1 MNEIKRTIIFG
12 SILLV
17 LFGLLIGIYVFD
29 KKEDKTYT
37 TTSNKSNYQLYYLGR
52 EGCGFCTKFQPH
64 IDYIK
69 ETYGIDYTYIDISK
83 ISNSE
88 LNEYLTKF
96 NIGEDDKFG
105 TPTIAI
111 MNGDNF
117 VAKNI
122 GYIEKQELFYFL
134 KKNNMITEKYTN
146 KNYPNLN
153 YIELE
158 DYKKIVESNDKQ
170 FVVIS
175 QDGCKDCDK
184 TQEYLNKLAKEYGLK
199 VNYYDVYFETQ
210 DDYNVFYNSYDYI
223 KEQLDNQNL
232 YTPTFLVVE
241 NKKVIDSLAKFES
254 EEKLLEFL
262 KKNNLIK

>member
-1 MNEIKRTIIFG
+1 MYASRVGTFQK
-12 SILLV
+12 V
-17 LFGLLIGIYVFD
+17 LFL
-29 KKEDKTYT
+29 
-37 TTSNKSNYQLYYLGR
+37 
-52 EGCGFCTKFQPH
+52 
-64 IDYIK
+64 
-69 ETYGIDYTYIDISK
+69 
-83 ISNSE
+83 
-88 LNEYLTKF
+88 
-96 NIGEDDKFG
+96 
-105 TPTIAI
+105 
-111 MNGDNF
+111 DNF

-184 TQEYLNKLAKEYGLK
+184 IQEYLNKLAKEYGLK